1 MLTTISSYMD
11 EIEVINVWIGYIYKK
26 TDIVIKSPSFLA
38 HSWSGRNY
46 MCKGIKQ
53 NTKHL
58 EMIKSI
64 IITFSLQWH
73 LPFLE
78 DLVFGFISFFM
89 VYICTLIS
97 LLGIH

>member
-11 EIEVINVWIGYIYKK
+11 EIEVINVWMGYNYKK

-46 MCKGIKQ
+46 MYKGIKQ

-64 IITFSLQWH
+64 IITFH
-73 LPFLE
+73 YNDIYPF
-78 DLVFGFISFFM
+78 
-89 VYICTLIS
+89 
-97 LLGIH
+97 